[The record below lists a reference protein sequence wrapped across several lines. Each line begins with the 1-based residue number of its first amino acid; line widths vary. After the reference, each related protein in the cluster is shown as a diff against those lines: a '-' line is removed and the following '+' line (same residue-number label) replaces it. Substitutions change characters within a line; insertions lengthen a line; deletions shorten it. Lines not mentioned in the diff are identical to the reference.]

1 MRQFATFSNINSYG
15 NQYKKFF
22 SLHHVFEKVLPPR
35 FTFLKTDS
43 ILPHPKQPLV
53 RDGVFYML
61 FSRKYLHKKNDHL
74 QENESS

>member
-1 MRQFATFSNINSYG
+1 MVISF
-15 NQYKKFF
+15 KKFF

-43 ILPHPKQPLV
+43 ILPHPKLPLV

-61 FSRKYLHKKNDHL
+61 FLGKYLHKKMTICKKMNL
-74 QENESS
+74 PNNKKGRILY